1 MLANFKARSLAIFW
15 VVFVALAWGV
25 IIWTIAEGPINSLDI
40 ILTLVAT
47 LGAYLSAVFGYSW
60 IRGSGFFEET
70 PPSSQIQDMLE
81 NIDLLEARNRMV
93 INVSADPA
101 EAYPPLDSMED
112 DVEVPLSAGSALIIP
127 RMLFN
132 HDLWAKAIEE
142 DIRDN
147 PDSWG
152 GAEAGAEALNTLKDY
167 VNDYKTA
174 RQLIEESLRNNEW
187 DEINELVKEYRNE
200 RDH

>member
-1 MLANFKARSLAIFW
+1 MLVNFKTRSLAILW
-15 VVFVALAWGV
+15 VAFVAVAWGV

-40 ILTLVAT
+40 ILALVAT
-47 LGAYLSAVFGYSW
+47 LGAYMSAVFGYSW
-60 IRGSGFFEET
+60 IRGSDLFREA
-70 PPSSQIQDMLE
+70 PQSSQIRDMLE
-81 NIDLLEARNRMV
+81 NIDRIEDRNRMV
-93 INVSADPA
+93 INVPADPA
-101 EAYPPLDSMED
+101 EAYPPLDSLED

>member
-1 MLANFKARSLAIFW
+1 
-15 VVFVALAWGV
+15 
-25 IIWTIAEGPINSLDI
+25 
-40 ILTLVAT
+40 
-47 LGAYLSAVFGYSW
+47 
-60 IRGSGFFEET
+60 
-70 PPSSQIQDMLE
+70 
-81 NIDLLEARNRMV
+81 MV
-93 INVSADPA
+93 IHVPADPA
-101 EAYPPLDSMED
+101 EAYPQLDSMED
-112 DVEVPLSAGSALIIP
+112 DVEVQLSAGSALIIP

>member
-1 MLANFKARSLAIFW
+1 MRANFKARPLAIFW

-25 IIWTIAEGPINSLDI
+25 VVWTIAEGPINSLDI

-47 LGAYLSAVFGYSW
+47 LGGYMSAVIGYSW
-60 IRGSGFFEET
+60 IRGSGLFQEA
-70 PPSSQIQDMLE
+70 PSSSKIRDMLE

-93 INVSADPA
+93 INVPADPA

-112 DVEVPLSAGSALIIP
+112 VVEAPLSADSAPVIP
-127 RMLFN
+127 RRLFN
-132 HDLWAKAIEE
+132 HALWVKAIDEA
-142 DIRDN
+142 IRDD

-152 GAEAGAEALNTLKDY
+152 GVEVGTETLNMLKDY
-167 VNDYKTA
+167 VNDYKTVL
-174 RQLIEESLRNNEW
+174 QLVEALRNDEW

>member
-1 MLANFKARSLAIFW
+1 MLATFKTRSLAIFW
-15 VVFVALAWGV
+15 VVFVALVWGM

-40 ILTLVAT
+40 ILTLVASP
-47 LGAYLSAVFGYSW
+47 GAYMAAVFGYSW
-60 IRGSGFFEET
+60 ILGSGFFEET
-70 PPSSQIQDMLE
+70 PSSSQIRDMLE
-81 NIDLLEARNRMV
+81 DIDLIEARNRMV
-93 INVSADPA
+93 INVPADPA

-112 DVEVPLSAGSALIIP
+112 DVEVPLSAGSALVIP

-132 HDLWAKAIEE
+132 HDLWVKAIEE
-142 DIRDN
+142 DIRDD

-152 GAEAGAEALNTLKDY
+152 GAEAGTETLNTLKDY

-174 RQLIEESLRNNEW
+174 RQLIEENLRNDEW

>member
-1 MLANFKARSLAIFW
+1 MLANFKARGLAIFW
-15 VVFVALAWGV
+15 VVLVAIAWGV
-25 IIWTIAEGPINSLDI
+25 IVWTIAEGPINSLDI

-47 LGAYLSAVFGYSW
+47 LGAYLSAV
-60 IRGSGFFEET
+60 
-70 PPSSQIQDMLE
+70 
-81 NIDLLEARNRMV
+81 
-93 INVSADPA
+93 SADPT
-101 EAYPPLDSMED
+101 EAYHPLDSMED
-112 DVEVPLSAGSALIIP
+112 DVEVPLSADSTLVIP
-127 RMLFN
+127 RMLYN
-132 HDLWAKAIEE
+132 HDVWVKAIEE

-152 GAEAGAEALNTLKDY
+152 GAEAGTEKLNTLKDY

-174 RQLIEESLRNNEW
+174 RQIIEENPRNNEW

>member
-1 MLANFKARSLAIFW
+1 MLANFKTRSLAILW
-15 VVFVALAWGV
+15 VAFVAIAWGV

-40 ILTLVAT
+40 IMALVAT
-47 LGAYLSAVFGYSW
+47 LGAYMSAVFGYSW
-60 IRGSGFFEET
+60 IRGRDLFQEAPS
-70 PPSSQIQDMLE
+70 SSQIQDMLE

-93 INVSADPA
+93 INVPADPA

-112 DVEVPLSAGSALIIP
+112 DVEVPLSAGSTLVIP

-132 HDLWAKAIEE
+132 HDRWVKAIEE

-152 GAEAGAEALNTLKDY
+152 GAEAGTEALNTLKDY
-167 VNDYKTA
+167 VSDYKTA
-174 RQLIEESLRNNEW
+174 RQLIEENLRNNEW
-187 DEINELVKEYRNE
+187 AEINELVEGYRNE
-200 RDH
+200 RN

>member
-1 MLANFKARSLAIFW
+1 
-15 VVFVALAWGV
+15 
-25 IIWTIAEGPINSLDI
+25 
-40 ILTLVAT
+40 
-47 LGAYLSAVFGYSW
+47 
-60 IRGSGFFEET
+60 
-70 PPSSQIQDMLE
+70 
-81 NIDLLEARNRMV
+81 MV
-93 INVSADPA
+93 INVPADPA

-112 DVEVPLSAGSALIIP
+112 DVEVPLSAGSTLVIP

-200 RDH
+200 RGH

>member
-1 MLANFKARSLAIFW
+1 MLANFKTRSLAILW
-15 VVFVALAWGV
+15 AAFVAIAWGV
-25 IIWTIAEGPINSLDI
+25 IIWSIAEGPINSLDI

-47 LGAYLSAVFGYSW
+47 LGAYMSAVFGYSW
-60 IRGSGFFEET
+60 IRGRDFFEEA
-70 PPSSQIQDMLE
+70 PSSSQIQDMLE

-93 INVSADPA
+93 INVPADPA

-112 DVEVPLSAGSALIIP
+112 DVEVPLSAGYTLVIP

-132 HDLWAKAIEE
+132 HDRWVKAIEE

-152 GAEAGAEALNTLKDY
+152 GAEAGTEALNTLRDY
-167 VNDYKTA
+167 VSEYKTA
-174 RQLIEESLRNNEW
+174 RQLIEENLRSNEW
-187 DEINELVKEYRNE
+187 AEINELVEGYRNE
-200 RDH
+200 RN